1 MARTS
6 FALGRQ
12 IHLAVMWYGTDF
24 DFHRQQLNEYKE
36 PISGQSELVQ
46 TIRGIYHSSQR
57 SFIELINNES
67 ASVKS
72 KVSKG
77 ILCDKVTEM
86 LIQQGDYVTIQNSD
100 FYVTAVEPVMYS
112 DNEVVAYE
120 ISVEEL
126 VEENAV

>member
-6 FALGRQ
+6 FALSRQ
-12 IHLAVMWYGTDF
+12 IHLAVVWYGTDF
-24 DFHRQQLNEYKE
+24 SFHRQQLNEYKE

-72 KVSKG
+72 KVNKG
-77 ILCDKVTEM
+77 ILCDKATEM

-100 FYVTAVEPVMYS
+100 FYVTAIEPVMYS
-112 DNEVVAYE
+112 DSEVVAYE

-126 VEENAV
+126 IEGNAV